1 MRRQSVR
8 KWKEGATFGFKAV
21 NMHPVGTADR
31 CLHGAGFGIRLRF
44 IVGA

>member
-1 MRRQSVR
+1 MRPQSVQKR
-8 KWKEGATFGFKAV
+8 KEGATFGHMAV

-31 CLHGAGFGIRLRF
+31 CLHGAGFGICLRF